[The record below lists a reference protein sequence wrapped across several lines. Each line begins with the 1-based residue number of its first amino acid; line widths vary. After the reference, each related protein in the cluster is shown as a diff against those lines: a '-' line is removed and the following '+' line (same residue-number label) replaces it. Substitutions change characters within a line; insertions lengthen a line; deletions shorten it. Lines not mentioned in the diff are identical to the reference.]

1 MVDIDKSAV
10 IVKSAWKN
18 KKAGD
23 EVEYK
28 GVRYTIGVD
37 AFASVE
43 AAVAAD
49 CVNKLVIVDK
59 KLTSP
64 VDGRNVESA
73 ATDIFE
79 STVKDEVSKDGKTR
93 TRTVKFAAAAG
104 GTAAMKNDSNL
115 TGFDKVTVTDA
126 AGVFFG
132 GKRDISLTEKEVD
145 DAGKSLSSFDV
156 SATLSTSATG
166 SLNVTGKSIAESN
179 VTVNGIADSAGNA
192 EAIID
197 VIGNIYKL
205 ASGDDG
211 YEAAPAASYA
221 SVTLQNVA
229 GDSDFNGGAI
239 TEKATRK
246 ISDTAETKSTRE
258 YTYSYSGKSGS
269 GTATVTD
276 AGAGT
281 ILGYKNTNI
290 TNRDLADYLQVGE
303 IGGGSR
309 TESYSLKK
317 NYVKDT
323 SFSSDFSSSLTT
335 SVAGTLTATGRD
347 EHWVKANGIDLLS
360 TATLK
365 NVQFS
370 DPAQGEAYF
379 WAESDK
385 ATEKI
390 SAAVQKS
397 GETTLTYSCSE
408 TYSRAAKG
416 TLTADASVL
425 GALEGVKTITATN
438 TRFTSADATDSKTTT
453 TQKNTGV
460 AVGGITEDMSLSDLD
475 PNKSQ
480 TYEYTI
486 KTDDTSAGTATL
498 TDVDTQGGDLS
509 GFKTLKIT
517 RKDNDSA
524 SGFGDIIAGN
534 QSETI
539 STKTSYD
546 VDKSAT
552 YEHSTKTTCAAAGTL
567 TVIGN
572 ATGDKLS
579 IGGDVLNYSSV
590 NLENV
595 AVAGS
600 VGMTDPSSYI
610 DAKKVSVTA
619 AQGSSNAITVATDQE
634 TITTAVGS
642 LTAKSSDLG
651 ALSYIKTISITDSKI
666 ASAEANNTK
675 NTYSTSGAGF
685 TDEKIVQDVKKL
697 DIKAINRDQP
707 FTTREFT
714 REENAVGGTSF
725 KFAGK
730 TIGEDNNVS
739 IHGYKSVS
747 LENSNADEK
756 GVLTVALQNRS
767 TAAEELK
774 TISFDKNSSFRGD
787 LKYKA
792 NSTAAGDAVLKGN
805 TATLVNWFA
814 SVKVIGSNYETQLTG
829 FIGKDTQVAQ
839 LTQFQTGKPRQSAM
853 DAEYSVNNEW
863 GVVGSEN
870 HKLVS
875 TLEASKAVITGGCE
889 NLKTVKLKN
898 VNLADGAS
906 FFNAGAGNS
915 DSHWSEDVKWLSND
929 PQDPDLNIVN
939 SVNNWPYDD
948 PVAQKYI
955 DRVTYVDKADDNTK
969 KAGGDFTL
977 DNDENSSV
985 ENLFVAKFKNVSIT
999 LAAPTAVSVNTL
1011 SLDGDTVDKASFKY
1025 RASEGNKTLDR
1036 SGFDTLTAT
1045 GTLKVTGKS
1054 TADGVT
1060 ALSMTGNG
1068 LGFADITL
1076 KDAVIA
1082 GKDVVSESY
1091 VEKNNYTISESVAAD
1106 GSASV
1111 KVTNTSSKTGNGK
1124 FTATVANTVAGVPA
1138 TVFEGTLKGYN
1149 TVSLKDVSIANA
1161 DNFKRGGAGRYL
1173 VPVSC
1178 QEYFDVYAYNKS
1190 TPWPAPRPDGTK
1202 VVERGDVTGS
1212 YTLAKNGDVDSVWTV
1227 TTSAAAAGSF
1237 TQEAKIAGAA
1247 AGNISGYDKVTLTG
1261 VATVES
1267 INGTNSIDSTTTAY
1281 KTANGE
1287 VVTDTTVTTETE
1299 TSASSLKLTGKKI
1312 GDTMQPITVGSIS
1325 GYKSVSL
1332 TDASV
1337 GTVEAD
1343 DSKYVETV
1351 DNVTGVTTTN
1361 STWASVGTLSATDSI
1376 IGDAV
1381 SGFQT
1386 VKLTNTVAAVN
1397 FSGTSVAM
1405 IEATDQP
1412 YPLSFESKATGSFT
1426 AQYNG
1431 KDAEAGFAVG
1441 SVTGYKQL
1449 KLTDYSAGN
1458 VAAGGTLLDSYMTSL
1473 TFTPNDEKN
1482 DYLGVLKV
1490 SAATKGNSFSATA
1503 KVNAAMT
1510 VGDVEFYGKVEAT
1523 GIKSIGSVVNAKR
1536 ADDVWFK
1543 DRKYSDKHYGDGSMT
1558 QDIYSDATKVTAMNV
1573 DASAA
1578 SVTIRGTAAKKG
1590 VEAQLTAVT
1599 GYILGYGNVTLSNVI
1614 VGGADPVVY
1623 AGGKYAYTSKTD
1635 KEGKFIATSTSTAV
1649 GKLSI
1654 SSATA
1659 SSDATF
1665 AVEGFKNVSIDI
1677 TAEGTA
1683 APVFT
1688 GIVGGTETAQLT
1700 NGHAD
1705 YTTYTVSG
1713 TLDLATVGGT
1723 VDNVAGFEKVNL
1735 KDTNAGTVA
1744 GYAVTAKKDD
1754 DEWEQEIVGKSA
1766 VTFENTAATEN
1777 TIGTVD
1783 NAKSVTFK
1791 AAADAGTDFN
1801 VGAIWSAEEVDTKVS
1816 FEKCQAVT
1824 DLRSFSMNEGD
1835 EIKFSSSGTF
1845 GDGTWATLELD
1856 GLTADTLDVYFDGI
1870 AGTSFTGK
1878 GTLTAAITED
1888 QFKLATD
1895 GKVGIGKD
1903 IAFRSLL
1910 V

>member
-1 MVDIDKSAV
+1 MAV

-18 KKAGD
+18 QKMGNI
-23 EVEYK
+23 VEYK
-28 GVRYTIGVD
+28 GTQYVIGLD
-37 AFASVE
+37 AFATIETAAE
-43 AAVAAD
+43 AGHT
-49 CVNKLVIVDK
+49 NELVIVDK

-64 VDGRNVESA
+64 VDGKNIESA

-79 STVKDEVSKDGKTR
+79 STMTESTETAVI
-93 TRTVKFAAAAG
+93 KFKAAAG
-104 GTAAMKNDSNL
+104 GTAVMGNDSSL
-115 TGFDKVTVTDA
+115 TGFAKVAVTDA
-126 AGVFFG
+126 DGVFFG
-132 GKRDISLTEKEVD
+132 GEQDFSLTEKQVD
-145 DAGKSLSSFDV
+145 DPAKELWSFDITASV
-156 SATLSTSATG
+156 STSATG
-166 SLNVTGKSIAESN
+166 SLAVTGASVSDPSYI
-179 VTVNGIADSAGNA
+179 TVDGIPDSAGRTVQIFD
-192 EAIID
+192 AIG
-197 VIGNIYKL
+197 VIYTN
-205 ASGDDG
+205 ASGNG
-211 YEAAPAASYA
+211 NYEPAPVASYA
-221 SVTLQNVA
+221 NVTLQNVVT
-229 GDSDFNGGAI
+229 DNTLNGGSI
-239 TEKATRK
+239 TERATLK
-246 ISDTAETKSTRE
+246 LSETAETERSEE
-258 YTYSYSGKSGS
+258 YTYSYSGKTGSGS
-269 GTATVTD
+269 ATFIN
-276 AGAGT
+276 ASAGT
-281 ILGYKNTNI
+281 VIGFKNVQI
-290 TNRDLADYLQVGE
+290 TNRDLAGDLQFGE

-309 TESYSLKK
+309 TENYSLKK

-347 EHWVKANGIDLLS
+347 EHWVKANGIDLLNS
-360 TATLK
+360 ATLK

-370 DPAQGEAYF
+370 DPAQDEAYF

-390 SAAVQKS
+390 SAAAQT
-397 GETTLTYSCSE
+397 GGDAALTYTYSNN
-408 TYSRAAKG
+408 YSRAAKG

-438 TRFTSADATDSKTTT
+438 TRFTSADSMDSKTT

-480 TYEYTI
+480 TYEYTA
-486 KTDDTSAGTATL
+486 KTDNTSVGTATL

-619 AQGSSNAITVATDQE
+619 QGSSNAITVATDQE

-651 ALSYIKTISITDSKI
+651 TLSYIKTISITDSKI

-675 NTYSTSGAGF
+675 NTYSTSGTGF
-685 TDEKIVQDVKKL
+685 TDEEIVPDVKGL
-697 DIKAINRDQP
+697 DIKAIKHTQP
-707 FTTREFT
+707 FTTREIT

-730 TIGEDNNVS
+730 TIGEGNAVS

-756 GVLTVALQNRS
+756 GVLTAALQNRS
-767 TAAEELK
+767 TAAEEIK
-774 TISFDKNSSFRGD
+774 TISFDKDSSFRGD
-787 LKYKA
+787 LHYKA
-792 NSTAAGDAVLKGN
+792 NSKADGDAVFKGY
-805 TATLVNWFA
+805 TAAEVNWFA
-814 SVKVIGSNYETQLTG
+814 SVKVIGSNYETQLMG
-829 FIGKDTQVAQ
+829 FVGKDTQVAQ

-889 NLKTVKLKN
+889 NLKTVKLQN

-906 FFNAGAGNS
+906 FVNAGAGNS
-915 DSHWSEDVKWLSND
+915 DSHWSEDVKWLSNN

-939 SVNNWPYDD
+939 SVDNWPYDD
-948 PVAQKYI
+948 PVAQEYI
-955 DRVTYVDKADDNTK
+955 DRVTYVDKSEDNTK

-985 ENLFVAKFKNVSIT
+985 ENLFVSEFKNVDIK

-1011 SLDGDTVDKASFKY
+1011 SLDGDMVDKASFKY
-1025 RASEGNKTLDR
+1025 RASEAKKTLDR
-1036 SGFDTLTAT
+1036 SGSDTSTAT
-1045 GTLKVTGKS
+1045 GTLKVTGSS

-1082 GKDVVSESY
+1082 GTDVVSESY
-1091 VEKNNYTISESVAAD
+1091 VEKNSYTISESVAAD

-1124 FTATVANTVAGVPA
+1124 FTAAVANTVAGVPA

-1178 QEYFDVYAYNKS
+1178 QEYFDVYAYNK
-1190 TPWPAPRPDGTK
+1190 TEPWPVPRPDGTE

-1212 YTLAKNGDVDSVWTV
+1212 YTLASNGDVDSDWTV
-1227 TTSAAAAGSF
+1227 TTSATAAGSF
-1237 TQEAKIAGAA
+1237 TQDAKIAGAS
-1247 AGNISGYDKVTLTG
+1247 AGDISGYDKVTLTG
-1261 VATVES
+1261 VATVGN
-1267 INGTNSIDSTTTAY
+1267 INGVNSIDSTEMTY
-1281 KTANGE
+1281 KTENGN
-1287 VVTDTTVTTETE
+1287 VASDIVITTETK
-1299 TSASSLKLTGKKI
+1299 TSASSVKLTGKKI
-1312 GDTMQPITVGSIS
+1312 GDAMQQITAGNIT
-1325 GYKSVSL
+1325 GYKSVL
-1332 TDASV
+1332 LVNATV
-1337 GTVEAD
+1337 GALEAD
-1343 DSKYVETV
+1343 NSDYSEIADNLSGSTV
-1351 DNVTGVTTTN
+1351 TN
-1361 STWASVGTLSATDSI
+1361 NAWASIGTLTATDSI
-1376 IGDAV
+1376 IGDKV
-1381 SGFQT
+1381 NGFQT
-1386 VKLTNTVAAVN
+1386 VKLTNTAAEVD
-1397 FSGTSVAM
+1397 FDGTSVASVEDSEKELP
-1405 IEATDQP
+1405 I
-1412 YPLSFESKATGSFT
+1412 SFENKATGSFT
-1426 AQYNG
+1426 AQYTG
-1431 KDAEAGFAVG
+1431 KNPEAGFAVG
-1441 SVTGYKQL
+1441 NVSGYKQV
-1449 KLTDYSAGN
+1449 KLTDYSAEV
-1458 VAAGGTLLDSYMTSL
+1458 VAAGGTLLDSYVTSL
-1473 TFTPNDEKN
+1473 TLDQGDEQEGTPD
-1482 DYLGVLKV
+1482 VLKL
-1490 SAATKGNSFSATA
+1490 SAATKSNSFTATA
-1503 KVNAAMT
+1503 KVNTSMT
-1510 VGDVEFYGKVEAT
+1510 VGDVYFYGKVEAT
-1523 GIKSIGSVVNAKR
+1523 GLESIGSVFNAKR
-1536 ADDVWFK
+1536 SDDILFDK
-1543 DRKYSDKHYGDGSMT
+1543 RKYSNMHYGEGNMTKEIYPLAEKITSMNF
-1558 QDIYSDATKVTAMNV
+1558 DATGAC
-1573 DASAA
+1573 
-1578 SVTIRGTAAKKG
+1578 VTIRGTAARKG

-1599 GYILGYGNVTLSNVI
+1599 GYILGYGNVSLSNVV
-1614 VGGADPVVY
+1614 VGGEAPSHY

-1635 KEGKFIATSTSTAV
+1635 KDDKFIATSTSTAV

-1654 SSATA
+1654 SSAKA
-1659 SSDATF
+1659 VEDATF
-1665 AVEGFKNVSIDI
+1665 AVEGFKDVSIDI

-1688 GIVGGTETAQLT
+1688 SIVGGTETAQLT
-1700 NGHAD
+1700 NGNLD

-1723 VDNVAGFEKVNL
+1723 VNNVAGFEKVNL
-1735 KDTNAGTVA
+1735 KDTNAGTIE
-1744 GYAVTAKKDD
+1744 GYDVTAKKDGD
-1754 DEWEQEIVGKSA
+1754 GWEQGIVGKSA
-1766 VTFENTAATEN
+1766 VTFENTAAAGN
-1777 TIGTVD
+1777 AVGTID
-1783 NAKSVTFK
+1783 NAKSVKFK
-1791 AAADAGTDFN
+1791 ASGDTDTDFD
-1801 VGAIWSAEEVDTKVS
+1801 VGAILSSEEVDMDILI
-1816 FEKCQAVT
+1816 EKCQTVM
-1824 DLRSFSMNEGD
+1824 DLQNFDLNNGD
-1835 EIKFSSSGTF
+1835 KIKLSSAGKF
-1845 GDGTWATLELD
+1845 GDGTWSTILLE
-1856 GLTADTLDVYFDGI
+1856 GLTEDTLDAYFDNI
-1870 AGTSFTGK
+1870 EGTSFTGK
-1878 GTLTAAITED
+1878 GTLLAAVTED

-1895 GKVGIGKD
+1895 GKVGIGKN
-1903 IAFRSLL
+1903 IAFQSLL
-1910 V
+1910 A